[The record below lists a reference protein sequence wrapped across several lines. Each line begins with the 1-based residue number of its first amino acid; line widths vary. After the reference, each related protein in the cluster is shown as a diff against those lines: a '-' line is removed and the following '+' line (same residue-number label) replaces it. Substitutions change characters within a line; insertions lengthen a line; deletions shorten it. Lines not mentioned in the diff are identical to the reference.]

1 MGLSPAP
8 GCHKASDQECVNVES
23 LTVLSMRGCCLRGLE
38 TQEPQTETDH
48 PDIES
53 EERQKHR
60 LGASSRV
67 DFESE

>member
-1 MGLSPAP
+1 
-8 GCHKASDQECVNVES
+8 
-23 LTVLSMRGCCLRGLE
+23 MRGCCLRGLE